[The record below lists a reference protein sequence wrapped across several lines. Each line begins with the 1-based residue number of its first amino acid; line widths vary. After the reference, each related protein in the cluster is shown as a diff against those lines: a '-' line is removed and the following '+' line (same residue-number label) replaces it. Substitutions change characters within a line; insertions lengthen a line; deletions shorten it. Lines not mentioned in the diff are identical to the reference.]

1 MLNFD
6 MTNSTFAHIFL

>member
-6 MTNSTFAHIFL
+6 MTNSIFAHIFI